1 MINKLHLNLSMG
13 MGLKVSVSGVR
24 GRFPEDLTLEHVM
37 NFTRV
42 FSSMLSDRCADRCAL
57 AMDTRRSSRIIAAV
71 ASAVLRE
78 HGVDVYNLGVAPT
91 PVLVRESRASRVGAG
106 MMITASHNPL
116 EWNGLKFALNGRGI
130 PADLLKSSSS
140 SSSSSSRISS
150 KSISSRIGV
159 EHWSSASSSIY
170 LDDLLR
176 FLALDGYNAK
186 GVAVAV
192 DTADGSSRPYILEIL
207 ARLGFRAVVMDGV
220 AADPTGSD
228 LAHLYTAISN
238 ECRLGLALDMDG
250 DRAVVL
256 TGKVYKPDDTLLI
269 CLAKAVEM
277 GCRSITVSID
287 TSNAVR
293 DLARAMN
300 CKLYYS
306 KVGEANV
313 VDAMMKNGSSAGG
326 EGSSAGF
333 IMAEFNLCRDGLLAS
348 ALSLS
353 MLDRLDEI
361 MEYSSRYI
369 VRRGKVDARCI
380 NNEKMIDIL
389 LSTHAYSEPIT
400 IDGIKLVLDEDTWVL
415 VRPSNTEDVVRL
427 SVESD
432 SIDRCNELYRMYEQ
446 MIRDVGM

>member
-1 MINKLHLNLSMG
+1 MIVMINKLHLNLSMG

-24 GRFPEDLTLEHVM
+24 GIFPEDLTLEHVI

-42 FSSMLSDRCADRCAL
+42 FSSMLSDRCAL
-57 AMDTRRSSRIIAAV
+57 AMDTRRSSRIIASV
-71 ASAVLRE
+71 ASAALRE
-78 HGVDVYNLGVAPT
+78 QGIDVYNLGVAPT

-106 MMITASHNPL
+106 IMVTASHNPL
-116 EWNGLKFALNGRGI
+116 EWNGLKFALNGRGA
-130 PADLLKSSSS
+130 PADLLLKSSS
-140 SSSSSSRISS
+140 SS
-150 KSISSRIGV
+150 KSISSRIGM
-159 EHWSSASSSIY
+159 EYWSSASIY
-170 LDDLLR
+170 LEDLFR

-192 DTADGSSRPYILEIL
+192 DTADGSSRYYILEIL
-207 ARLGFRAVVMDGV
+207 ARLGFRAVVMDSV
-220 AADPTGSD
+220 EADPTGSD

-256 TGKVYKPDDTLLI
+256 TGKRYKPDDTLLI
-269 CLAKAVEM
+269 CLAKAFEM

-306 KVGEANV
+306 KVGEVNV
-313 VDAMMKNGSSAGG
+313 IDAMLKNGSSAGG

-369 VRRGKVDARCI
+369 VRRGKVDARGI
-380 NNEKMIDIL
+380 NHDRIIDAL
-389 LSTHAYSEPIT
+389 LSTHGYSEPIT